1 MDKTYLYIYEKLY
14 QHLYKFSISG
24 NIDSKNAIM
33 NLKKKVSGTKDKS
46 LEHIYEMIVRAVRL
60 ERDEFEQKSRES
72 EITVIC
78 GMMMINC
85 ICFLHCVKYTNTF
98 FRIMTR

>member
-33 NLKKKVSGTKDKS
+33 NLKKKVSGTKDKN

-60 ERDEFEQKSRES
+60 ERDEFEQKVERVKSPLF
-72 EITVIC
+72 C

-85 ICFLHCVKYTNTF
+85 ICFLHCVKYTITF

>member
-33 NLKKKVSGTKDKS
+33 NLKKKVSGTKDKN

-72 EITVIC
+72 EITVI
-78 GMMMINC
+78 
-85 ICFLHCVKYTNTF
+85 LWDDDDKF